1 MNPNSHSSLAWS
13 PKMSPVVTPNLFVSV
28 HHYNTEKNTGSI
40 SPAGSSRLNPQTH
53 VITLKTRGNKIVS
66 EVSVSIL
73 MCEHTHCTVEY
84 QAATLISYLE
94 VSRRKL
100 RNVRG
105 SLNHSALTLQNLSAQ
120 LHHLFQSA
128 MAEFPLGLNHV
139 AGSFPSNYYLTW
151 QAEKNLRSR
160 FESKQA

>member
-1 MNPNSHSSLAWS
+1 
-13 PKMSPVVTPNLFVSV
+13 MSPVVTPNLFVSV
-28 HHYNTEKNTGSI
+28 HHHNIEKNTGSPLARGHRPGLYQYRGSPHI
-40 SPAGSSRLNPQTH
+40 SPAASSRLNPQMH

-84 QAATLISYLE
+84 QAATLTSYLE
-94 VSRRKL
+94 ASRRKL

-128 MAEFPLGLNHV
+128 
-139 AGSFPSNYYLTW
+139 
-151 QAEKNLRSR
+151 
-160 FESKQA
+160 